1 MSREYLLPL
10 IQLIVHICHLPLLL
24 GKQENMY
31 RSLPHQFCFIS
42 HNLATSAQHED
53 TSIHATQAPL
63 TLSVAQSNDI
73 QTRVIRLIQVM
84 RDA

>member
-10 IQLIVHICHLPLLL
+10 IQLIVHICYLPLLL

-63 TLSVAQSNDI
+63 AQSNDI
-73 QTRVIRLIQVM
+73 QTRVIRWIQVV